1 MDNTGETAAKIQ
13 WHPGFCSAFEREF
26 RKYREYLRFERE
38 VPLTKGPLFVDLL
51 VIEMLAPISMENELG
66 KIFRAHNIC
75 EYKGPDDALNI
86 DDYYKTLAYACLYK
100 SSGQTADAIPAR
112 DITISL
118 IRDAYPRKLM
128 QTLKTEG
135 FELTESYPGVF
146 YVERSD
152 AANRQF
158 PFPTQIIVT
167 SQLERE
173 THSGLRVLRKKAD
186 GEDILRFLTE
196 AKRETE
202 PGDRANVN
210 SILQVSM
217 TANLELYR
225 KIGRENAMFY
235 PALEELM
242 KDDLD
247 ARWQAGRQ
255 EGRAEGISGAVGIYR
270 DEMGL
275 DDKTIIGKIAARF
288 HLTVEQATQYVQ
300 TQES

>member
-1 MDNTGETAAKIQ
+1 M
-13 WHPGFCSAFEREF
+13 SAI
-26 RKYREYLRFERE
+26 
-38 VPLTKGPLFVDLL
+38 LL
-51 VIEMLAPISMENELG
+51 CPFSPHRS

-100 SSGQTADAIPAR
+100 SSGQTVDAIPAR

-146 YVERSD
+146 YVERWD

-196 AKRETE
+196 ANRETE

-235 PALEELM
+235 PALKELM
-242 KDDLD
+242 KDDLN
-247 ARWQAGRQ
+247 ARWQ
-255 EGRAEGISGAVGIYR
+255 EGVISGAVSIYR

-275 DDKTIIGKIAARF
+275 DDKTIMGKIAARF
-288 HLTVEQATQYVQ
+288 HLTAEQAAEYVHLS
-300 TQES
+300 QET